1 MKKKVLYG
9 AVMALLAV
17 SSMGTL
23 QSCKDDLE
31 DVKTQ
36 TSYNLNEAVKGLQA
50 QIDAIKAQADQCRTE
65 CQAKIAD
72 LQTKINNLKN
82 QADKNTTDI
91 AQLKTDLAELAG
103 QIKNLVTLD
112 QLKADLNALETK
124 LTTDLK
130 KYIDEKDELA
140 KQYADTQDA
149 ALKKNL
155 EQQIAALETKIN
167 TLVSSEIQKV
177 TSRID
182 QLDADYQG
190 KFTDLQNQL
199 NATNTTLDQVQKDII
214 AIQVELDTKQKAIDA
229 INTQLLKINETL
241 SNINLQLGDI
251 NSTIQGIIND
261 FKDLQK
267 KYDAQLAD
275 LNSALEEAFGM
286 IYQNQEFITQWGN
299 LLQDQIDELASKVDG
314 IHDAIATLEDKYD
327 ALTLRINSLITGIII
342 QAAESPVFGNFSLPI
357 GVQSNMLF
365 NWYGENLGLDYNFP
379 TTSRESSYDGEA
391 PALTAADLAFLGA
404 SSVRIPN
411 GYLADEFSLGNV
423 YMTVNPVG
431 HNFDATNFS
440 LETSAGKAL
449 PYEVRVTPSD
459 KELYFGYS
467 RSVANGFYEG
477 EVVMPATDAAVTA
490 TRVTIDEGL
499 KTAVKD
505 ILKDRS
511 KRNAFNLLRAVYD
524 QMNGLLPAYGLR
536 YDKYYMDRSSYSI
549 LSKYELAVATAKP
562 LSYKF
567 FYDKSIDH
575 RLRKF
580 GHLNNIFDDLIDKD
594 KFKFE
599 LNTTFTIDKFTIKF
613 EDLTFNFDI
622 KPKVTF
628 DDKIVVTAKT
638 EDQTIPV
645 ELTSEDGQ
653 KVTGNVVVPGQDVE
667 AEITGDNMQPLID
680 AIIKGIQDSMKEM
693 SDDLGN
699 QINQQIREKLIAGIQ
714 DQVNNMLDDIQSQ
727 INKMLKDLESQI
739 NGQISDMIDD
749 VMNTIES
756 KTEPIFNRVNKIID
770 LYNRVADKINN
781 FLEDPNH
788 YLQPAIFYKNNGG
801 VGILSNVKNDPT
813 ILVKAGGN
821 AFSFYLSSYSAEIVA
836 PAFKKFV
843 AVTNVYDANGNS
855 VLSANSSDVKAINAN
870 SAMFN
875 KVLTGNTIR
884 AAVNTTNM
892 KAGLTYEL
900 VYQAVDYSG
909 VTSTQKFYIK
919 VK

>member
-65 CQAKIAD
+65 CQTKIAE

-82 QADKNTTDI
+82 QADKNTADI

-167 TLVSSEIQKV
+167 TLVSTEIQKV

-190 KFTDLQNQL
+190 KFASLQNQL
-199 NATNTTLDQVQKDII
+199 NDTNTTLDQVQKDII

-241 SNINLQLGDI
+241 SNVNTQIGEINT
-251 NSTIQGIIND
+251 TIQGMIKDFND
-261 FKDLQK
+261 LKT
-267 KYDAQLAD
+267 KYDNQLAD

-286 IYQNQEFITQWGN
+286 IYQTQEFMTQWNN
-299 LLQDQIDELASKVDG
+299 LLQSEIDELSSKVDG
-314 IHDAIATLEDKYD
+314 IADSIEALEDKYD
-327 ALTLRINSLITGIII
+327 SLTLRLNSLITGIII

-365 NWYGENLGLDYNFP
+365 NWYGENLGMDFNFP
-379 TTSRESSYDGEA
+379 AVGSETTFDGEA
-391 PALTAADLAFLGA
+391 SALTDADLAFLGVSRDVIA
-404 SSVRIPN
+404 N
-411 GYLADEFSLGNV
+411 GYLADEFNLGNV
-423 YMTVNPVG
+423 YMTVNPIG
-431 HNFDATNFS
+431 HNFDATSFS

-467 RSVANGFYEG
+467 RGVDNGFYEG
-477 EVVMPATDAAVTA
+477 AVVMPATDAAISA
-490 TRVTIDEGL
+490 SRITIDEGL

-511 KRNAFNLLRAVYD
+511 KRNAYNLLRAVYD
-524 QMNGLLPAYGLR
+524 QLNGMLPAYALR
-536 YDKYYMDRSSYSI
+536 YDKHYMDRSSYSI

-567 FYDKSIDH
+567 FYDKTINH

-580 GHLNNIFDDLIDKD
+580 GHLDNIFADLIDKD

-613 EDLTFNFDI
+613 DDLTFNFDI
-622 KPKVTF
+622 KPNVTF
-628 DDKIVVTAKT
+628 DDKIVVTAST
-638 EDQTIPV
+638 EDQIIPV

-653 KVTGNVVVPGQDVE
+653 KVTGKVTVPGQTVN
-667 AEITGDNMQPLID
+667 AEITGDDLQPLVD

-693 SDDLGN
+693 SDDLGT

-749 VMNTIES
+749 IMNTVES
-756 KTEPIFNRVNKIID
+756 KTEPIFSRVNKVID
-770 LYNRVADKINN
+770 IYNKVADKINN
-781 FLEDPNH
+781 FLADPNS
-788 YLQPAIFYKNNGG
+788 YLQPVIFYKNNGG

-813 ILVKAGGN
+813 ILVKAGGD
-821 AFSFYLSSYSAEIVA
+821 AFSLYLSSYSAEIVA

-843 AVTNVYDANGNS
+843 AVTNVYDADGNS
-855 VLSANSSDVKAINAN
+855 VLAANSADVKAINAK

-875 KVLTGNTIR
+875 KVLPGNTIR
-884 AAVNTTNM
+884 AAVAASNM
-892 KAGLTYEL
+892 KAGLTYEI
-900 VYQAVDYSG
+900 VYQGVDYSG